1 MFSIFYSDR
10 FLDHDTGRDHP
21 ERAARLTA
29 IKTELERSTFADQ
42 LEWLVPTPIDVRP
55 VNDLLL
61 LAHTPEHIARV
72 AEFAASGISQFESTP
87 VSAASD
93 DVARLAVNAWVD
105 GIDQVLAKNSPAF
118 VLARPPGHH
127 ALPNDGMGFCL
138 FGNAAIAA
146 IYAIEHLGL
155 SRVSILDWDVHH
167 GNGTQAIVEKH
178 SKIRY
183 CSLHQFPAYPMTG
196 AASETGEFGNILN
209 VPLNPGTG
217 SEGYNAAFKLQ
228 VLPWLRSGNPELLII
243 SAGYDAMTVD
253 PLARMQLNA
262 GDYGRFTEWCLGI
275 TPRILFGLEGGYD
288 LDGLAMAVARTI
300 ETCLKLDQSSH

>member
-10 FLDHDTGRDHP
+10 FLDHDTGEYHP

-29 IKTELERSTFADQ
+29 IKTELERVTFADQ
-42 LEWLVPTPIDVRP
+42 LEWLVPTPIEVRP
-55 VNDLLL
+55 VDDLLL
-61 LAHTPEHIARV
+61 LAHTAQHIARV
-72 AEFAASGISQFESTP
+72 TEFAASGNSSFESTP

-93 DVARLAVNAWVD
+93 DVARLAVSAWVD
-105 GIDQVLAKNSPAF
+105 GVDQVVAKNRAAF

-127 ALPNDGMGFCL
+127 ALPDEGMGFCL

-146 IYAIEHLGL
+146 IYAVEHLGL

-183 CSLHQFPAYPMTG
+183 CSLHQSPAYPMTG
-196 AASETGEFGNILN
+196 AASETGKFGNILN
-209 VPLNPGTG
+209 VPLEPGSG
-217 SEGYNAAFKLQ
+217 SDVYNSAFELQ

-243 SAGYDAMTVD
+243 SAGYDAMAVD
-253 PLARMQLNA
+253 PLAHMKLKA
-262 GDYGRFTEWCLGI
+262 DDYARFTEWCLDI

-288 LDGLAMAVARTI
+288 LNGLAMGVAKTI
-300 ETCLKLDQSSH
+300 ETCLN

>member
-10 FLDHDTGRDHP
+10 FLDHDTGADHP

-29 IKTELERSTFADQ
+29 IKTELERATFADQ
-42 LEWLVPTPIDVRP
+42 LEWLVPTPIEVRP

-61 LAHTPEHIARV
+61 FAHTAQHIARV
-72 AEFAASGISQFESTP
+72 TKFAASGISSFESTP
-87 VSAASD
+87 VSSASD

-105 GIDQVLAKNSPAF
+105 GVDQVVTKNRPAF

-127 ALPNDGMGFCL
+127 ALPDEGMGFCL
-138 FGNAAIAA
+138 FANAAIAA
-146 IYAIEHLGL
+146 IYAVEHLGL
-155 SRVSILDWDVHH
+155 LRVSILDWDVHH
-167 GNGTQAIVEKH
+167 GNGTQAIVETH

-183 CSLHQFPAYPMTG
+183 CSLHQSPAYPMTG
-196 AASETGEFGNILN
+196 TASETGKFGNILN
-209 VPLNPGTG
+209 VPLPPGSG
-217 SEGYNAAFKLQ
+217 SEVYNAAFELQ

-243 SAGYDAMTVD
+243 SAGYDAMAVD

-262 GDYGRFTEWCLGI
+262 DDYGRFTKWCLDI

-288 LDGLAMAVARTI
+288 LDGLAMGVAKTI
-300 ETCLKLDQSSH
+300 ETCLN

>member
-10 FLDHDTGRDHP
+10 FLDHDAGEYHP

-42 LEWLVPTPIDVRP
+42 LEWLVPTPIEVRP
-55 VNDLLL
+55 VDDLLL
-61 LAHTPEHIARV
+61 LAHTAQHIARV
-72 AEFAASGISQFESTP
+72 TEFAASGNSSFESTP

-93 DVARLAVNAWVD
+93 DVARLAVSAWVD
-105 GIDQVLAKNSPAF
+105 GVDQVVAKNRPAF

-127 ALPNDGMGFCL
+127 ALPDKGMGFCL

-146 IYAIEHLGL
+146 IYAVENLGL

-183 CSLHQFPAYPMTG
+183 CSLHQSPAYPMTG
-196 AASETGEFGNILN
+196 AASETGKFGNILN
-209 VPLNPGTG
+209 VPLEPGSG
-217 SEGYNAAFKLQ
+217 SDIYNAAFESQ

-243 SAGYDAMTVD
+243 SAGYDAMAVD
-253 PLARMQLNA
+253 PLARMKLKA
-262 GDYGRFTEWCLGI
+262 DDYAQFTEWCLDI

-288 LDGLAMAVARTI
+288 LDGLAMGVAKTI
-300 ETCLKLDQSSH
+300 ETCLN

>member
-10 FLDHDTGRDHP
+10 FLDHDTGDGHP

-29 IKTELERSTFADQ
+29 IKTELERSTFANQ
-42 LEWLVPTPIDVRP
+42 LEWLVPTPIEVRP

-61 LAHTPEHIARV
+61 LAHTAQHIARV
-72 AEFAASGISQFESTP
+72 TEFAASGISAFESTP

-93 DVARLAVNAWVD
+93 DVARLALNAWVD
-105 GIDQVLAKNSPAF
+105 GVDQVLAKNRPAF

-127 ALPNDGMGFCL
+127 ALPDEGMGFCL
-138 FGNAAIAA
+138 FANAAIAA
-146 IYAIEHLGL
+146 IYAVEHLGL

-209 VPLNPGTG
+209 VPLKPGSG
-217 SEGYNAAFKLQ
+217 SDVYNSAFELQ
-228 VLPWLRSGNPELLII
+228 VLPWLRSGDPQLLII
-243 SAGYDAMTVD
+243 SAGYDAMSVD

-262 GDYGRFTEWCLGI
+262 DDYARFTKWCLEI

-288 LDGLAMAVARTI
+288 LDGLAMAVVKTI
-300 ETCLKLDQSSH
+300 ETCLN

>member
-10 FLDHDTGRDHP
+10 FLDHDTGGYHP
-21 ERAARLTA
+21 ERAARLTS
-29 IKTELERSTFADQ
+29 IKTELERATFADQ
-42 LEWLVPTPIDVRP
+42 LEWVVPTPIEVRP

-61 LAHTPEHIARV
+61 LAHTAQHIARV
-72 AEFAASGISQFESTP
+72 TEFAASGNSSFESTP

-93 DVARLAVNAWVD
+93 DVARLAVSAWVD
-105 GIDQVLAKNSPAF
+105 GVDKVVAKNRPAF

-127 ALPNDGMGFCL
+127 ALPDEGMGFCL
-138 FGNAAIAA
+138 FANAAIAA
-146 IYAIEHLGL
+146 IYAVEHLGL

-183 CSLHQFPAYPMTG
+183 CSLHQSPAYPMTG
-196 AASETGEFGNILN
+196 AASETGKFGNILN
-209 VPLNPGTG
+209 VPLEPGSG
-217 SEGYNAAFKLQ
+217 SDVYNSAFELQ

-243 SAGYDAMTVD
+243 SAGYDAMAVD
-253 PLARMQLNA
+253 PLARMKLNA
-262 GDYGRFTEWCLGI
+262 DDYARFTKWCLDI

-288 LDGLAMAVARTI
+288 LDGLAMGVSKTI
-300 ETCLKLDQSSH
+300 ETCLN

>member
-1 MFSIFYSDR
+1 MFPIFYSDR
-10 FLDHDTGRDHP
+10 FLDHDTGDGHP

-29 IKTELERSTFADQ
+29 IKTELERSTFANQ
-42 LEWLVPTPIDVRP
+42 LEWLVPTPIEVRP

-61 LAHTPEHIARV
+61 LAHTAQHIVRV
-72 AEFAASGISQFESTP
+72 TEFAATGMSEFESTP

-93 DVARLAVNAWVD
+93 DVARLALNAWVD
-105 GIDQVLAKNSPAF
+105 GVNEVMAKNSPAF

-127 ALPNDGMGFCL
+127 ALPDEGMGFCL
-138 FGNAAIAA
+138 FANAAIAA
-146 IYAIEHLGL
+146 IYAVEHLGL

-209 VPLNPGTG
+209 VPLKPG
-217 SEGYNAAFKLQ
+217 SDSDVYNSAFELQ
-228 VLPWLRSGNPELLII
+228 VLPWLRSGDPQLLII
-243 SAGYDAMTVD
+243 SAGYDAMAVD
-253 PLARMQLNA
+253 PLAHMRLNA
-262 GDYGRFTEWCLGI
+262 DDYARFAKWCLEI

-300 ETCLKLDQSSH
+300 ETCLN

>member
-10 FLDHDTGRDHP
+10 FLDHDTGHDHP

-29 IKTELERSTFADQ
+29 IKTELEAATFADQ
-42 LEWLVPTPIDVRP
+42 LEWLVPTPIEVRP
-55 VNDLLL
+55 VNDFLL
-61 LAHTPEHIARV
+61 LAHTAQHIARV
-72 AEFAASGISQFESTP
+72 TEFAASGNSAFESTP

-105 GIDQVLAKNSPAF
+105 GVDQVVTKNRPAF

-127 ALPNDGMGFCL
+127 ALPDEGMGFCL
-138 FGNAAIAA
+138 FANAAIAA
-146 IYAIEHLGL
+146 IYAVEHLGL

-167 GNGTQAIVEKH
+167 GNGTQAIVETH

-183 CSLHQFPAYPMTG
+183 CSLHQSPAYPMTG
-196 AASETGEFGNILN
+196 GASETGEFGNILN
-209 VPLNPGTG
+209 VPLQPGSG
-217 SEGYNAAFKLQ
+217 SEVYNTAFELQ

-243 SAGYDAMTVD
+243 SAGYDAMAVD

-262 GDYGRFTEWCLGI
+262 DDYGRFTKWCLEI

-300 ETCLKLDQSSH
+300 ETCLN

>member
-10 FLDHDTGRDHP
+10 FLDHDTGEYHP

-29 IKTELERSTFADQ
+29 IKTELERVTFADQ
-42 LEWLVPTPIDVRP
+42 LEWLVPTPIEVRP
-55 VNDLLL
+55 VDDLLL
-61 LAHTPEHIARV
+61 LAHTAQHIAQV
-72 AEFAASGISQFESTP
+72 TEFAASGNSSFESTP

-93 DVARLAVNAWVD
+93 DVARLAVSAWVD
-105 GIDQVLAKNSPAF
+105 GVDQVVAKNRAAF

-127 ALPNDGMGFCL
+127 ALPDEGMGFCL

-146 IYAIEHLGL
+146 IYAVEHLGL

-183 CSLHQFPAYPMTG
+183 CSLHQSPAYPMTG
-196 AASETGEFGNILN
+196 AASETGKFGNILN
-209 VPLNPGTG
+209 VPLEPGSG
-217 SEGYNAAFKLQ
+217 SDIYNAAFESQ

-243 SAGYDAMTVD
+243 SAGYDAMAVD
-253 PLARMQLNA
+253 PLARMKLKA
-262 GDYGRFTEWCLGI
+262 DDYARFTEWCLDI

-288 LDGLAMAVARTI
+288 LDGLAMGVAKTI
-300 ETCLKLDQSSH
+300 ETCLN

>member
-10 FLDHDTGRDHP
+10 FLDHDAGEYHP

-29 IKTELERSTFADQ
+29 IKTELERAIFADQ
-42 LEWLVPTPIDVRP
+42 LEWVIPTPIAVRP
-55 VNDLLL
+55 VDDLLL
-61 LAHTPEHIARV
+61 LAHTAQHIAQV
-72 AEFAASGISQFESTP
+72 TEFAASGNSLFESTP

-93 DVARLAVNAWVD
+93 DVARLAVSAWVD
-105 GIDQVLAKNSPAF
+105 GVDQVVAKNRPAF

-127 ALPNDGMGFCL
+127 ALPDQGMGFCL

-146 IYAIEHLGL
+146 IYAVENLGL

-183 CSLHQFPAYPMTG
+183 CSLHQSPAYPMTG
-196 AASETGEFGNILN
+196 AASETGKFGNILN
-209 VPLNPGTG
+209 VPLEPGSG
-217 SEGYNAAFKLQ
+217 SDIYNAAFELQ
-228 VLPWLRSGNPELLII
+228 VLPWLRSGNPELLIV
-243 SAGYDAMTVD
+243 SAGYDAMAVD
-253 PLARMQLNA
+253 PLAHMKLKA
-262 GDYGRFTEWCLGI
+262 DDYARFTEWCLDI

-288 LDGLAMAVARTI
+288 LNGLAMGVARTI
-300 ETCLKLDQSSH
+300 ETCLN

>member
-1 MFSIFYSDR
+1 MFPIFYTDR
-10 FLDHDTGRDHP
+10 FLDHDTGHDHP
-21 ERAARLTA
+21 ECAARLIA
-29 IKTELERSTFADQ
+29 IKTALERSTFANQ
-42 LEWLVPTPIDVRP
+42 LEWLLPTPIEVRP

-61 LAHTPEHIARV
+61 LAHTAQHIARV
-72 AEFAASGISQFESTP
+72 TEFAATGVSEFESTP

-93 DVARLAVNAWVD
+93 DVARLALNAWID
-105 GIDQVLAKNSPAF
+105 GVNEVMAKNRPAF

-127 ALPNDGMGFCL
+127 ALPSEGMGFCL
-138 FGNAAIAA
+138 FANAAIAA
-146 IYAIEHLGL
+146 IYAVEHLGL

-209 VPLNPGTG
+209 VPLQPGSG
-217 SEGYNAAFKLQ
+217 ADVYNAAFELQ
-228 VLPWLRSGNPELLII
+228 VLPWLRSGDPQLLII
-243 SAGYDAMTVD
+243 SAGYDAMAVD
-253 PLARMQLNA
+253 PLARMRLNA
-262 GDYGRFTEWCLGI
+262 DDYGQFAKWCLEI

-288 LDGLAMAVARTI
+288 LDGLAMAVVKTI
-300 ETCLKLDQSSH
+300 ETCLN

>member
-10 FLDHDTGRDHP
+10 FLDHDTGNDHP
-21 ERAARLTA
+21 ECAARLTA

-42 LEWLVPTPIDVRP
+42 LEWLLPTPIEVRP

-61 LAHTPEHIARV
+61 LAHTAQHIARV
-72 AEFAASGISQFESTP
+72 TEFAASGNSSFESTP
-87 VSAASD
+87 VSAVSD
-93 DVARLAVNAWVD
+93 DVARLAVSAWVD
-105 GIDQVLAKNSPAF
+105 GIDQVVAKNCPAF

-127 ALPNDGMGFCL
+127 ALPDEGMGFCL

-146 IYAIEHLGL
+146 IYAVEHLGL

-196 AASETGEFGNILN
+196 AASETGKFGNILN
-209 VPLNPGTG
+209 VPLQPGSG
-217 SEGYNAAFKLQ
+217 SDVYNAAFELQ

-243 SAGYDAMTVD
+243 SAGYDAMAVD
-253 PLARMQLNA
+253 PLARMKLNA
-262 GDYGRFTEWCLGI
+262 DDYARFTKWCLDI

-288 LDGLAMAVARTI
+288 LNGLAMGVAKTI
-300 ETCLKLDQSSH
+300 ETCLN